1 MSDELN
7 SPIESKKRRK
17 EVFIAISVAILFL
30 ALTLTEFRLVSLSQD
45 LPFEHSIFFFGLVNF
60 NIILLLFLLFLI
72 FRNVVKIF
80 VERQGKLI
88 GSTLRSKL
96 IAAFVAFSFVPTVL
110 MLFISIFYINSSF
123 DKWFSVKVSSV
134 LRNAVEVN
142 NEFHVSAKNKNYHF
156 AHKIRQR
163 IENRSLKEIN
173 SLLPELM
180 KTYSLDVVE
189 FYPSLF
195 DDPTVKVASETL
207 PEIPR
212 ASLEFLKKALVD
224 NSESSTTHHFDE
236 GNLVRVIV
244 PVEYWSPGVAEEQR
258 GGIVVSSLFPISLIS
273 KIDEIAAVYEDFR
286 DSNPIASPVK
296 TIYLVIL
303 ILMTLVILTAATW
316 FGFYLARQLATP
328 LARLG
333 RAAEQIAKGQ
343 YAQVQIVSGS
353 EEISQLVTSFN
364 QMTRGLEQSEKE
376 LKNTMSMLDEHNRYI
391 EVILS
396 NVSAG
401 VVSLDSSN
409 RITTMNRRAGEL
421 LEIAPDKYIGH
432 NITDLL
438 DSQYLPVF
446 TELVG
451 QIKAHGIRSLQKEIR
466 VKIGTKSLLMR
477 MTLTHM
483 KDERGTDL
491 GLVIVFDDMTQMI
504 NAQRAAAWR
513 EVARRIAH
521 EIKNPLTPI
530 KLSAQ
535 RLEKK
540 FGEQIIDPAFQ
551 ACTQTIISQVDDL
564 KNLVNEFSQFA
575 RLPQIQTIESSLN
588 GAIQESMVLYKTG
601 HKEIEFQ
608 FSPDIRLPNFEFDPE
623 QMKRVIGNLL
633 ENAVH
638 ALEGVGDGQVWIET
652 VFDETLGIVKIK
664 IKDNGSGITPE
675 VRDRIFE
682 PYFSTKKHGTG
693 LGLAIVKRII
703 EDHNGFI
710 RAFQNK
716 PRGTEMVIEL
726 PVVRAQ
732 KLKNLRTF
740 ETEYKD

>member
-1 MSDELN
+1 MSEIN
-7 SPIESKKRRK
+7 SPIESRKRRK
-17 EVFIAISVAILFL
+17 EVFIAIAVAILFL

-60 NIILLLFLLFLI
+60 NIVLLLFLLFLI

-96 IAAFVAFSFVPTVL
+96 IAAFVAFSFIPTVL
-110 MLFISIFYINSSF
+110 MLFISMFYINSSF

-156 AHKIRQR
+156 AHKIKQR
-163 IENRSLKEIN
+163 IENKSLREIKN
-173 SLLPELM
+173 TMSDLM

-189 FYPSLF
+189 FYPTLF
-195 DDPTVKVASETL
+195 DDPVVTTSSETG
-207 PEIPR
+207 PAVPR
-212 ASLEFLKKALVD
+212 ASLEFLKKAIVD
-224 NSESSTTHHFDE
+224 DSESSTTHHFDE

-244 PVEYWSPGVAEEQR
+244 PVDYWGAGADQAQR
-258 GGIVVSSLFPISLIS
+258 GGLVISSIFPISLIS

-286 DSNPIASPVK
+286 GENPIASPVK

-303 ILMTLVILTAATW
+303 ILMTLVILAAATW

-333 RAAEQIAKGQ
+333 RAAEQV
-343 YAQVQIVSGS
+343 AQGHYTPVEIVSGS
-353 EEISQLVTSFN
+353 EEISQLVKSFN
-364 QMTRGLEQSEKE
+364 QMTKGLSASEKE
-376 LKNTMSMLDEHNRYI
+376 LKDTLSMLDEHNRYI
-391 EVILS
+391 EVVLS

-409 RITTMNRRAGEL
+409 SITTMNRRAGEL
-421 LEIAPDKYIGH
+421 LEIDPAKYIGH
-432 NITDLL
+432 KITDLL
-438 DSQYLPVF
+438 DAQYLSVF

-466 VKIGTKSLLMR
+466 VKVGAKSLLMR
-477 MTLTHM
+477 LTLTHM

-491 GLVIVFDDMTQMI
+491 GLVIVFDDMTQLI

-540 FGEQIIDPAFQ
+540 FGEQITDPAFQ
-551 ACTQTIISQVDDL
+551 ACTQTIINQVDDL

-575 RLPQIQTIESSLN
+575 RLPQIQTVEGSLN
-588 GAIQESMVLYKTG
+588 TVIQESMVLYKTG

-608 FSPDIRLPNFEFDPE
+608 FSPDIRLPQFEFDPE
-623 QMKRVIGNLL
+623 QMKRVIGNLM
-633 ENAVH
+633 ENSVQ

-652 VFDETLGIVKIK
+652 MFDETLGIVKIK
-664 IKDNGSGITPE
+664 IKDNGAGISQE
-675 VRDRIFE
+675 IRDRIFE

-703 EDHNGFI
+703 EDHSGFI

-716 PRGTEMVIEL
+716 PRGTEMVMEL

-732 KLKNLRTF
+732 KLKDLSSF
-740 ETEYKD
+740 D